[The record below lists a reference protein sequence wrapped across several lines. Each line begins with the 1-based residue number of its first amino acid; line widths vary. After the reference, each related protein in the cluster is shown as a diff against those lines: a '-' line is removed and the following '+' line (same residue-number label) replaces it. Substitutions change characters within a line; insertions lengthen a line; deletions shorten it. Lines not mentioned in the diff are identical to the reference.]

1 MYNVLITAHG
11 LVMIFGFIMPVALGG
26 FTNYFLPGLLGL
38 PDMLFARL
46 NNLSYWVYLL
56 GTLFLLLSSLVE
68 EGAGLGWTLYPALS
82 CVDFHSSIAV
92 DIAMFSVHMLGIS
105 SLMNSINVIGT
116 ILACRRRYF
125 GLNRITLFV
134 WGILL
139 TSALLVIVLPV
150 LAGGVTMILL
160 DRSLNTCFYDVLGGG
175 DLVLFQHLFWF
186 FGHPEVYI
194 IILPIFG
201 LVSMLIETHSGKSVF
216 SSLSMIYSMSSIS
229 ILGFF
234 VWAHHMFTV
243 GLDLDS
249 RAYFGS
255 ITLIIGVP
263 TAIKIFNWIYSIFS
277 ADIIVWVEMLFVIKF
292 LVMFVIGGITGLI
305 LANIGVDVLLHDTYF
320 VVAHFHYV
328 LSLGAVVGVTAGI
341 IHFMTRWTFL
351 EYSYFY
357 TYIIFSVFL
366 IGSNLVFLPLHSLG
380 LLSFPRRVSNRD
392 KPGRDDLGGKWKQ
405 LGEEKDQLSEGEVR
419 QKERTESRRRIWEG
433 MS

>member
-1 MYNVLITAHG
+1 MDLALIGCGMLFGDYQMYNVLITAHG

-46 NNLSYWVYLL
+46 NNLSYWLYFL

-125 GLNRITLFV
+125 GLSRITLFV

-139 TSALLVIVLPV
+139 TSALLIIVLPV

-201 LVSMLIETHSGKSVF
+201 LISMLIETHSGKSVF

-263 TAIKIFNWIYSIFS
+263 TAIKIFNWVYSIFS
-277 ADIIVWVEMLFVIKF
+277 ADILVWVEMLFVLKF
-292 LVMFVIGGITGLI
+292 LVMFVVGGITGLI
-305 LANIGVDVLLHDTYF
+305 LANVGIDVLLHDTYF

-357 TYIIFSVFL
+357 TYMIFSTFF

-380 LLSFPRRVSNRD
+380 LLSFPRRVSIPRQARERWWEGN
-392 KPGRDDLGGKWKQ
+392 WKQ
-405 LGEEKDQLSEGEVR
+405 GGRKGS
-419 QKERTESRRRIWEG
+419 SF
-433 MS
+433 